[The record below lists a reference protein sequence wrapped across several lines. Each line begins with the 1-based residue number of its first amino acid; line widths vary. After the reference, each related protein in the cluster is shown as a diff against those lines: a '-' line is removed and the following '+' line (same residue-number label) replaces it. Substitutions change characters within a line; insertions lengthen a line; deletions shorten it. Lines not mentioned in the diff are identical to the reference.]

1 MILLAV
7 SYDKESLNR
16 RKAEL
21 ERAGHLIVPASC
33 RETAMRFAGEHAYDA
48 ALIGFSVPDADAL
61 AISQHAKALH
71 PNISIV
77 YVRDMHSPRPM
88 HADVIVRPGDS
99 EAMLKALENKAS

>member
-1 MILLAV
+1 LTILAV

-16 RKAEL
+16 RKEEL

-33 RETAMRFAGEHAYDA
+33 RETAMRFAAEHAYDA

-77 YVRDMHSPRPM
+77 YVRDQHSTRPT
-88 HADVIVRPGDS
+88 HADVIVRPGNP
-99 EAMLKALENKAS
+99 ELIIKALDEEI